1 MNNEES
7 QELSLEAAAEI
18 LTSKEAESEDQPIQ
32 NEETEAETEEETEE
46 ETEAEEAQE
55 GETEAEEEAEAE
67 TEEEAEEETPKYV
80 TEGLVQI
87 DGEDVDIQELKQG
100 HLRQQDYTRKTQ
112 QVAEDRKAAEQQ
124 RQQYESQLHALSVAS
139 GTNLDRYAHMTEN
152 DWQQMALQKPEEY
165 KRHRA
170 DYDKAIRYQ
179 QFLNNQVAENNAK
192 NEQRLEAERK
202 AQAADALQTLKAT
215 IPNWSNDLYSEI
227 GEYAKT
233 QGVDAD
239 EFADIIDPR
248 LITVLHKAQQFDQ
261 ARKVTKKKIASS
273 PKKTL
278 IGGKATTKP
287 TNQKGKKAMK
297 RLSQSGSI
305 DDALE
310 ALMNR

>member
-1 MNNEES
+1 MYKR
-7 QELSLEAAAEI
+7 Q
-18 LTSKEAESEDQPIQ
+18 
-32 NEETEAETEEETEE
+32 
-46 ETEAEEAQE
+46 
-55 GETEAEEEAEAE
+55 
-67 TEEEAEEETPKYV
+67 
-80 TEGLVQI
+80 
-87 DGEDVDIQELKQG
+87 

-124 RQQYESQLHALSVAS
+124 RQQYESQLNALSVAANS
-139 GTNLDRYAHMTEN
+139 NLNRYSQMTET
-152 DWQQMALQKPEEY
+152 DWQQMALQKPEDY

-170 DYDKAIRYQ
+170 EFDQAVRYQ

-192 NEQRLEAERK
+192 QEQQRETERK

-215 IPNWSNDLYSEI
+215 IPNWSNDLYGKI

-233 QGVDAD
+233 QGVDAE
-239 EFADIIDPR
+239 EFADIVDHR
-248 LITVLHKAQQFDQ
+248 LITVLHKASQFDQ
-261 ARKVTKKKIASS
+261 AKKVTKKKIASS

-287 TNQKGKKAMK
+287 ANQKSKKAMK

-305 DDALE
+305 EDALD

>member
-18 LTSKEAESEDQPIQ
+18 LTSKEAESEDQPIHE
-32 NEETEAETEEETEE
+32 EETEAETEEETEE

-55 GETEAEEEAEAE
+55 GETEADEEAAE
-67 TEEEAEEETPKYV
+67 ESEEETPKYV
-80 TEGLVQI
+80 TEGLVEI

-124 RQQYESQLHALSVAS
+124 RQEYESQLNALSVAS
-139 GTNLDRYAHMTEN
+139 GTNLSRYTHMSET
-152 DWQQMALQKPEEY
+152 DWQQMALQKPEEF

-170 DYDKAIRYQ
+170 DYDKAIGYQ
-179 QFLNNQVAENNAK
+179 QFLNNLTAEHNAK
-192 NEQRLEAERK
+192 NEQQLKAERDAK
-202 AQAADALQTLKAT
+202 AADALQTLKAT
-215 IPNWSNDLYSEI
+215 IPNWSNDLYEEI
-227 GEYAKT
+227 GKYAKT

-239 EFADIIDPR
+239 EFADIIDHR
-248 LITVLHKAQQFDQ
+248 LITVLHKAQQFDK
-261 ARKVTKKKIASS
+261 AKKVTKKKIASS

-278 IGGKATTKP
+278 TGGKATTKP
-287 TNQKGKKAMK
+287 ANQKTKKAMK
-297 RLSQSGSI
+297 RLSQSGSM
-305 DDALE
+305 DDALD